1 MPDNE
6 PLQEA
11 EAEAPENPIRARV
24 KKLLRAYPPG
34 PFDDVIR
41 VGLRA
46 LHEEDLQLAKASANF
61 VISRAPTGS
70 GDLMR
75 AQALRG
81 LIYDVEGNARKAG
94 QLLESVIREVF

>member
-1 MPDNE
+1 MPDNKE
-6 PLQEA
+6 PL
-11 EAEAPENPIRARV
+11 PETPESPTRARV
-24 KKLLRAYPPG
+24 RNLLQTYPPG

-46 LHEEDLQLAKASANF
+46 LAEGDVCLSKAAADF
-61 VISRAPTGS
+61 VLTRAPTGS

-81 LIYDVEGNARKAG
+81 LIYDAEGNAWRSA
-94 QLLESVIREVF
+94 QLLEAVIREEF